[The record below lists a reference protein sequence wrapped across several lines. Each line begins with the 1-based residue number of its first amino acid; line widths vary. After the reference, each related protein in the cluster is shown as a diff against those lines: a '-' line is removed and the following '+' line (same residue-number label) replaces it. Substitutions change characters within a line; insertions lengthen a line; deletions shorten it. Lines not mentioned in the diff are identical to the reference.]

1 MNLDKLTVL
10 LCLAFQESEGPFDV
24 NVKMSSSVSRMR
36 LMKNEI
42 KELSMSPS
50 VVEIDIGVPIAD
62 RRSKERWTKN
72 RRINRRTM
80 GL

>member
-1 MNLDKLTVL
+1 MNLDKLTIL

-24 NVKMSSSVSRMR
+24 DVKLSDSVSRMR

-50 VVEIDIGVPIAD
+50 IIEIDISIPIAD
-62 RRSKERWTKN
+62 RRSKERWTRHRRVN
-72 RRINRRTM
+72 RRM

>member
-1 MNLDKLTVL
+1 MNLDKLTAL
-10 LCLAFQESEGPFDV
+10 LCFAFQESEGPFNVDV
-24 NVKMSSSVSRMR
+24 KFCNSIVRMR

-42 KELSMSPS
+42 KKLSMSPS
-50 VVEIDIGVPIAD
+50 IMEIAISTSVVD

-72 RRINRRTM
+72 RRM